1 MIQNVH
7 EQPARMPTTEEET
20 SVTTIHAVSPPKLE
34 GEVGVANAAHETAL
48 VAMEAL
54 LTTKIEAID
63 RCFNQSPDEN
73 QRMTYRKIQ
82 NGFRETRQA
91 IGLIRSELRQIEKR
105 QRVVDEQV
113 RMLILTE
120 SGHEHV

>member
-1 MIQNVH
+1 
-7 EQPARMPTTEEET
+7 
-20 SVTTIHAVSPPKLE
+20 
-34 GEVGVANAAHETAL
+34 
-48 VAMEAL
+48 
-54 LTTKIEAID
+54 
-63 RCFNQSPDEN
+63 
-73 QRMTYRKIQ
+73 MTYRKIQ

-120 SGHEHV
+120 TGHEHV